1 MVSQTLS
8 GHHRHVRSLV
18 WRALHPGSSSGEL
31 LILDQPISFWGG
43 VDHHGVI
50 IDVHHPQ
57 CGVSVAGKVL
67 VMTSGRGS
75 SSATAVLAELI
86 RAKKAPAAMIF
97 TECDIILVIGAL
109 VSAELYQIQ
118 MPMVE
123 LTEELYAK
131 IPKTGSI
138 SVDADSENMV
148 GLIKW

>member
-1 MVSQTLS
+1 MTLS
-8 GHHRHVRSLV
+8 GSNTLTG
-18 WRALHPGSSSGEL
+18 RALHPGSSSGEL

-57 CGVSVAGKVL
+57 CGLSVAGKVL

-138 SVDADSENMV
+138 SVDADSEDMV
-148 GLIKW
+148 GQIKW

>member
-1 MVSQTLS
+1 MMHSGTNTLT
-8 GHHRHVRSLV
+8 G
-18 WRALHPGSSSGEL
+18 RALHPGSSSGEL

-131 IPKTGSI
+131 IPKSGSI
-138 SVDADSENMV
+138 SVDADNENMV

>member
-1 MVSQTLS
+1 MMHSGTNTLT
-8 GHHRHVRSLV
+8 G
-18 WRALHPGSSSGEL
+18 RALHPGSSSGEL

>member
-1 MVSQTLS
+1 MHSGSNTLT
-8 GHHRHVRSLV
+8 G
-18 WRALHPGSSSGEL
+18 RALHPGSSSGEL

-43 VDHHGVI
+43 VDHPGVI

-131 IPKTGSI
+131 IPKSGSI
-138 SVDADSENMV
+138 SVEADSENMV

>member
-1 MVSQTLS
+1 MLS
-8 GHHRHVRSLV
+8 GSKTLTG
-18 WRALHPGSSSGEL
+18 RALHPGSSSGEL

-97 TECDIILVIGAL
+97 TKCDTILVIGAL

-123 LTEELYAK
+123 LTADSYAK
-131 IPKTGSI
+131 IPKSGSI
-138 SVDADSENMV
+138 SVAAETENMI
-148 GLIKW
+148 GLIKWLE

>member
-1 MVSQTLS
+1 MMLS
-8 GHHRHVRSLV
+8 GANTLRG
-18 WRALHPGSSSGEL
+18 RALHPGSSSGEL

-138 SVDADSENMV
+138 SVEADNENMV
-148 GLIKW
+148 ALIKW

>member
-1 MVSQTLS
+1 MHSGTNTLT
-8 GHHRHVRSLV
+8 G
-18 WRALHPGSSSGEL
+18 RALHPGSSSGEL

>member
-1 MVSQTLS
+1 MHSGNNTLT
-8 GHHRHVRSLV
+8 G
-18 WRALHPGSSSGEL
+18 RALHPGSSSGEL

-131 IPKTGSI
+131 IPKSGSI
-138 SVDADSENMV
+138 SVDADSEDMV

>member
-1 MVSQTLS
+1 MTLS
-8 GHHRHVRSLV
+8 GANTLTG
-18 WRALHPGSSSGEL
+18 RALHPGSSSGEL

-138 SVDADSENMV
+138 SVDADSEDMV

>member
-1 MVSQTLS
+1 MHSGANTLT
-8 GHHRHVRSLV
+8 G
-18 WRALHPGSSSGEL
+18 RALHPGSSSGEL

-131 IPKTGSI
+131 IPKSGSI
-138 SVDADSENMV
+138 SVEADDDNMV
-148 GLIKW
+148 ALIKW

>member
-1 MVSQTLS
+1 MTLS
-8 GHHRHVRSLV
+8 GANTLTG
-18 WRALHPGSSSGEL
+18 RALHPGSSSGEL

-138 SVDADSENMV
+138 SVDADNENMV

>member
-1 MVSQTLS
+1 MMHS
-8 GHHRHVRSLV
+8 GSNTITG
-18 WRALHPGSSSGEL
+18 RALHPGSSSGEL

-123 LTEELYAK
+123 LTEELYVK
-131 IPKTGSI
+131 IPKAGSI
-138 SVDADSENMV
+138 SVEADNENMV
-148 GLIKW
+148 ALIKW

>member
-1 MVSQTLS
+1 MTLS
-8 GHHRHVRSLV
+8 GANTLTG
-18 WRALHPGSSSGEL
+18 RALHPGSSSGEL

-131 IPKTGSI
+131 IPRSGSI
-138 SVDADSENMV
+138 SVDADSEDMV
-148 GLIKW
+148 ALIKW

>member
-1 MVSQTLS
+1 MHSGANTLT
-8 GHHRHVRSLV
+8 G
-18 WRALHPGSSSGEL
+18 RALHPGSSSGEL

-57 CGVSVAGKVL
+57 CGVSVASKVL

-109 VSAELYQIQ
+109 VSAEIYQIQ

-123 LTEELYAK
+123 LTADSYAK
-131 IPKTGSI
+131 IPKSGSI
-138 SVDADSENMV
+138 SVEADDDNMV
-148 GLIKW
+148 ALIKW

>member
-1 MVSQTLS
+1 MTLS
-8 GHHRHVRSLV
+8 GSKRLSG
-18 WRALHPGSSSGEL
+18 RALHPGEGAGSV

-57 CGVSVAGKVL
+57 CGVSVADRVL

-86 RAKKAPAAMIF
+86 RAKKAPVAMIF
-97 TECDIILVIGAL
+97 TECDTILVIGAL
-109 VSAELYQIQ
+109 VSAELYQIR

-123 LTEELYAK
+123 LTAQDYAK
-131 IPKTGSI
+131 IPTSGIIQVEAST
-138 SVDADSENMV
+138 ETMV
-148 GLIKW
+148 GLITW

>member
-1 MVSQTLS
+1 MMLS
-8 GHHRHVRSLV
+8 GSNTLTG
-18 WRALHPGSSSGEL
+18 RALHPGSSSGEL

-123 LTEELYAK
+123 LTEELYSK

-138 SVDADSENMV
+138 SVEADNENMV
-148 GLIKW
+148 ALIKW

>member
-1 MVSQTLS
+1 MHSGANTLT
-8 GHHRHVRSLV
+8 G
-18 WRALHPGSSSGEL
+18 RALHPGSSSGEL
-31 LILDQPISFWGG
+31 LILDQPISFWSG

>member
-1 MVSQTLS
+1 MHSGSNTLT
-8 GHHRHVRSLV
+8 G
-18 WRALHPGSSSGEL
+18 RALHPGSSSGEL

-138 SVDADSENMV
+138 SVEADNENMAA
-148 GLIKW
+148 LIKW

>member
-1 MVSQTLS
+1 MTLS
-8 GHHRHVRSLV
+8 GGNTLTG
-18 WRALHPGSSSGEL
+18 RALHPGSSSGEL

-138 SVDADSENMV
+138 SVDADSEDMV

>member
-1 MVSQTLS
+1 MMHSGNNTLT
-8 GHHRHVRSLV
+8 G
-18 WRALHPGSSSGEL
+18 RALHPGSSSGKL

-138 SVDADSENMV
+138 SVDADNENMV

>member
-1 MVSQTLS
+1 MHSGANTLT
-8 GHHRHVRSLV
+8 G
-18 WRALHPGSSSGEL
+18 RALHPGSSSGEL

-57 CGVSVAGKVL
+57 CGVGVAGKVL

-131 IPKTGSI
+131 IPKSGSI

>member
-1 MVSQTLS
+1 MMHSGVNTLT
-8 GHHRHVRSLV
+8 G
-18 WRALHPGSSSGEL
+18 RALHPGSSSGEL

-138 SVDADSENMV
+138 SVDADSEDMV

>member
-1 MVSQTLS
+1 
-8 GHHRHVRSLV
+8 
-18 WRALHPGSSSGEL
+18 
-31 LILDQPISFWGG
+31 
-43 VDHHGVI
+43 
-50 IDVHHPQ
+50 
-57 CGVSVAGKVL
+57 
-67 VMTSGRGS
+67 
-75 SSATAVLAELI
+75 
-86 RAKKAPAAMIF
+86 MIF

-123 LTEELYAK
+123 LTAELYAK

>member
-1 MVSQTLS
+1 MHSGANTLT
-8 GHHRHVRSLV
+8 G
-18 WRALHPGSSSGEL
+18 RALHPGSSSGEL

-138 SVDADSENMV
+138 SVEADNENMV